1 MLRSD
6 FYDYSDAY
14 IVVKG
19 RISVPAT
26 NPANRKNKKLT
37 FKYNASF
44 RSCISKFNDR
54 FIDNDIRKFCEMI
67 IEIK

>member
-6 FYDYSDAY
+6 FYDYIDAY

-19 RISVPAT
+19 RISVPATVPAT

-54 FIDNDIRKFCEMI
+54 FIDNDIRKFC
-67 IEIK
+67 K